1 MVIKLKDLSFLKSE
15 KIAHRGIFDNK
26 RIYENTIS
34 SYDRALKHKYII
46 HIDALMLKDETIICF
61 HDLDAKR
68 LLHVE
73 ESVENM
79 TYDELMYIA
88 KYQIPTLEDALKA
101 VDGKV
106 PLIIEVRNKKKRHL
120 FEQKLSEILDN
131 YNGLFAVQSFYLSVL
146 KWFYKNRKNYVTGYL
161 VCKKNSR
168 KDYFF
173 KKYDYL
179 SINVLLYSDARIKR
193 IRGNKMVIGYKILN
207 KKEYQSTK
215 LLYDNFEFDN
225 ILEIDKSE

>member
-1 MVIKLKDLSFLKSE
+1 MVIILKDLSFLKSE

-34 SYDRALKHKYII
+34 AYDRALKYKYII

-73 ESVENM
+73 ENIENM

-88 KYQIPTLEDALKA
+88 KYQIPTLEEALN
-101 VDGKV
+101 VINGKV
-106 PLIIEVRNKKKRHL
+106 PIIIEIRNKKRHHL

-131 YNGLFAVQSFYLSVL
+131 YSGLFAIQSFYLSVL
-146 KWFYKNRKNYVTGYL
+146 KWFYKNKKDYATGYL

-168 KDYFF
+168 KDHFF

-179 SINVLLYSDARIKR
+179 NINILLYSDARIKR
-193 IRGNKMVIGYKILN
+193 IRGSKIVIGYKILN
-207 KKEYQSTK
+207 KKEYETTK
-215 LLYDNFEFDN
+215 MLYDNLEFDN
-225 ILEIDKSE
+225 ILEIDKYE

>member
-131 YNGLFAVQSFYLSVL
+131 YKGLFAVQSFYLSVL

>member
-88 KYQIPTLEDALKA
+88 KYQIPTLEDALKT

-179 SINVLLYSDARIKR
+179 SINVLLYSDSRIKR